1 MLGPRYIQP
10 EIWKGV
16 IIPQITENMCT
27 LLFFVE
33 GQYKRAKTLKMI

>member
-10 EIWKGV
+10 EIWKGM
-16 IIPQITENMCT
+16 IILQTENTCT
-27 LLFFVE
+27 LLLFVE